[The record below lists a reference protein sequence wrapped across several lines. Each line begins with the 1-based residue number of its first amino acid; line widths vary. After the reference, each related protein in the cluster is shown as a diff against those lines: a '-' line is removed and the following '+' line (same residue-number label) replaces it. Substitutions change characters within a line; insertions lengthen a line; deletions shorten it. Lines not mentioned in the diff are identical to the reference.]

1 MIDIKKLSDE
11 KVLELALTA
20 VYAFAFILRGN
31 SPTGSVTDARVV
43 AKELLKS

>member
-20 VYAFAFILRGN
+20 AYTFAFILRGN
-31 SPTGSVTDARVV
+31 SPIGAVIDARAS
-43 AKELLKS
+43 AKEVLKS